1 MQSWL
6 LAVYLVASALAI
18 TEAALVVLQTWE
30 HHRFA
35 RGRLRRLRYDGQVGR
50 VAVVVPCKG
59 SDIGLE
65 KNLRSLFRQDYLDY
79 ELRFVVE
86 SSEDPAYPVIR
97 RLMAQYPELSARV
110 LIAGR
115 AHRSGQK
122 VHNLRAATAD
132 LDDDIRYLAF
142 ADSDARL
149 RRQWLRALVSRLDRP
164 GVGAATGYRWYVP
177 VRASL
182 ANHLV
187 YSLNSNIA
195 VFLGAR
201 SPTVVWGGSW
211 AIRRDTFDALR
222 LREAWKGTLSDD
234 LVASRLLQQAGL
246 QVLFEPA
253 CMVASPINMKLGE
266 LFWFVR
272 RQYLMARFYLPI
284 WWALVILAITVSNL
298 VFVASLGAA
307 AWWAA
312 QGSPWAWLPGGVC
325 LVLYG
330 ISVLGGA
337 FREDLAR
344 TYLPR
349 LQGPARRARHFEIWS
364 GPLVT
369 LVNWIELVGSMLGRE
384 ITWRGIGYRLAFGGQ
399 VEAIFRHP
407 AAPHRALPA
416 DAETAD
422 ANEVEGPIIYRFPV
436 PQETSLADGEAE
448 RRRIA

>member
-1 MQSWL
+1 MESWL

-18 TEAALVVLQTWE
+18 TLAALVVLQTWE

-35 RGRLRRLRYDGQVGR
+35 RSRLRHLRYSGQVGR

-59 SDIGLE
+59 SDVGLE

-86 SSEDPAYPVIR
+86 SSGDLAYPVIR
-97 RLMAQYPELSARV
+97 RLMAQYPEVSSQV
-110 LIAGR
+110 LIAGQ
-115 AHRSGQK
+115 ADQSGQK
-122 VHNLRAATAD
+122 VHNLCVATAD
-132 LDDDIRYLAF
+132 LAEDIRYVAF

-177 VRASL
+177 VRSSL

-195 VFLGAR
+195 VFLGSR

-211 AIRRDTFDALR
+211 AIRRDTFEALG
-222 LREAWKGTLSDD
+222 LREAWTGTLSDD

-246 QVLFEPA
+246 RVLFEPA
-253 CMVASPINMKLGE
+253 CMVASPMNMTLGD

-272 RQYLMARFYLPI
+272 RQYVMGRFYLPM
-284 WWALVILAITVSNL
+284 WWALVVLAITFSNL
-298 VFVASLGAA
+298 VFLASLGAA
-307 AWWAA
+307 AWCLARV
-312 QGSPWAWLPGGVC
+312 SPWVWLPGSVC
-325 LVLYG
+325 LILYG
-330 ISVLGGA
+330 ISMLGGL
-337 FREDLAR
+337 FRQDLAR

-349 LQGPARRARHFEIWS
+349 LQGTLRTARHFELWT
-364 GPLVT
+364 GPLVA

-384 ITWRGIGYRLAFGGQ
+384 ITWRGIGYRLAPGGR
-399 VEAIFRHP
+399 VEAIFRHQAP
-407 AAPHRALPA
+407 PHRARPA
-416 DAETAD
+416 YAETAD
-422 ANEVEGPIIYRFPV
+422 SQEAEGPIIYHFPV
-436 PQETSLADGEAE
+436 PQETSLPDAGELH
-448 RRRIA
+448 RRSA

>member
-6 LAVYLVASALAI
+6 LAAYLTASALAI
-18 TEAALVVLQTWE
+18 TEAALVALQTWE

-35 RGRLRRLRYDGQVGR
+35 RSRLRHLRYSGQMGR
-50 VAVVVPCKG
+50 VVVVVPCKG

-86 SSEDPAYPVIR
+86 SSQDLAYPVIR
-97 RLMAQYPELSARV
+97 RLMAQYPEVRSRV

-132 LDDDIRYLAF
+132 LDEDVRYLAF

-177 VRASL
+177 VRSSL

-195 VFLGAR
+195 VFLGSR

-211 AIRRDTFDALR
+211 AIRRDSFEALG
-222 LREAWKGTLSDD
+222 LREAWTGTLSDD

-246 QVLFEPA
+246 RVLFEPA

-272 RQYLMARFYLPI
+272 RQYLMARFYLPT
-284 WWALVILAITVSNL
+284 WWALVVLAITLSNL
-298 VFVASLGAA
+298 VFLASLGAA

-312 QGSPWAWLPGGVC
+312 QGSPWAWLPGSVC

-330 ISVLGGA
+330 VSVLGGL

-349 LQGPARRARHFEIWS
+349 LQGTLRRARHFEIWT

-384 ITWRGIGYRLAFGGQ
+384 ITWRGIGYRLAPGGR
-399 VEAIFRHP
+399 VEAILRRQ
-407 AAPHRALPA
+407 AAPHQALPA

-422 ANEVEGPIIYRFPV
+422 TKEVEGPIIYRFPV
-436 PQETSLADGEAE
+436 PEETSLSDSEE
-448 RRRIA
+448 QRRRIA